1 MNSLTL
7 LSHPPHTT
15 LHSSTLSTDKACPF
29 LQSHSHSRA
38 LGFCFPKPLRP
49 PAQISSRFR
58 ISYKFRR
65 SLFPVESQLSDVD
78 EDDDDD
84 DDDDEAADEYD
95 VPGEASD
102 GVEDEIETSMAT
114 SEAPASR
121 SDEFKWQRVEK
132 LYNEVREFGEELID
146 VEELASIYDFRIDK
160 FQVYLS
166 VLSKICVVFWL
177 ACAYLTNP

>member
-1 MNSLTL
+1 M
-7 LSHPPHTT
+7 
-15 LHSSTLSTDKACPF
+15 
-29 LQSHSHSRA
+29 
-38 LGFCFPKPLRP
+38 
-49 PAQISSRFR
+49 
-58 ISYKFRR
+58 
-65 SLFPVESQLSDVD
+65 ESQLSDVD

-132 LYNEVREFGEELID
+132 LCNEVREFGEELID

-166 VLSKICVVFWL
+166 VLSKICVVF
-177 ACAYLTNP
+177 